1 VAEAPVVLGY
11 VFQLEDD
18 GLKSASDRP
27 LPSAAIKISP
37 GTAGYDDLMLLSGY
51 RAILNI
57 EEISQAPTEGFLNVF
72 PDSSGMVRKTPL
84 LMELDGLPYPSL
96 ALEMI
101 REALGEDGV
110 TIHVSRQ
117 KTGGR
122 NAILGVSIGDVFIPV
137 DDRGQVTINFLGP
150 VKTFPYLSASDVM
163 KGLHAEEIRDRYVLI
178 GTSASGLLD
187 FHATPFSGIFPGVEV
202 QATIIDNILTGSL
215 FTSDIFTEIGLTYSI
230 IIAGGILLSAMLA
243 YTSALI
249 GGLAGLLCFAAVIA
263 GNYFLFF
270 LNGRLVGIT
279 YPLATLTAV
288 FLVVTLFNYF
298 FEYRKKQFIHDA
310 FNRYV
315 SPVVV
320 SEIMKRPEK
329 LTLAGE
335 EKDLTILFSDIR
347 DFTALAESMNPKQLS
362 SFMNTYLTAMS
373 DIVMSTGGMVDKY
386 IGDAIVA
393 IWGAPLD
400 DPYHAGNAVKA
411 ALGMKQAVESLKEK
425 WRRQGIPCVDI
436 GIGINTGIAS
446 VGNFGSERRF
456 EYTVLGDNVNLA
468 SRLEG
473 LNKVYGTPII
483 ISQFT
488 REALNG
494 GFFCRKIDV
503 VRVKGKTVPI
513 EIFEPLVE
521 GEPDPAL
528 KAEVELFEEALKHYA
543 QKDFPAALKIITRLQ
558 AKKPSPLYRLY
569 LNRIQQF
576 CITPP
581 PDDWNGISSFQ
592 IK

>member
-1 VAEAPVVLGY
+1 
-11 VFQLEDD
+11 
-18 GLKSASDRP
+18 
-27 LPSAAIKISP
+27 
-37 GTAGYDDLMLLSGY
+37 
-51 RAILNI
+51 
-57 EEISQAPTEGFLNVF
+57 
-72 PDSSGMVRKTPL
+72 
-84 LMELDGLPYPSL
+84 
-96 ALEMI
+96 
-101 REALGEDGV
+101 
-110 TIHVSRQ
+110 
-117 KTGGR
+117 
-122 NAILGVSIGDVFIPV
+122 
-137 DDRGQVTINFLGP
+137 
-150 VKTFPYLSASDVM
+150 
-163 KGLHAEEIRDRYVLI
+163 
-178 GTSASGLLD
+178 
-187 FHATPFSGIFPGVEV
+187 
-202 QATIIDNILTGSL
+202 
-215 FTSDIFTEIGLTYSI
+215 
-230 IIAGGILLSAMLA
+230 
-243 YTSALI
+243 
-249 GGLAGLLCFAAVIA
+249 
-263 GNYFLFF
+263 
-270 LNGRLVGIT
+270 
-279 YPLATLTAV
+279 
-288 FLVVTLFNYF
+288 
-298 FEYRKKQFIHDA
+298 
-310 FNRYV
+310 
-315 SPVVV
+315 
-320 SEIMKRPEK
+320 MKRPEK

-446 VGNFGSERRF
+446 VGNFGSELLF

-513 EIFEPLVE
+513 EIFEPLAE
-521 GEPDPAL
+521 GEPDPRPER
-528 KAEVELFEEALKHYA
+528 KWRIEEALTISPE
-543 QKDFPAALKIITRLQ
+543 DSRPPARSSRGPAENPCPSTSLSHRIRSLQ
-558 AKKPSPLYRLY
+558 
-569 LNRIQQF
+569 
-576 CITPP
+576 TPP
-581 PDDWNGISSFQ
+581 PETGTQSLPSRS
-592 IK
+592 K

>member
-1 VAEAPVVLGY
+1 
-11 VFQLEDD
+11 
-18 GLKSASDRP
+18 
-27 LPSAAIKISP
+27 
-37 GTAGYDDLMLLSGY
+37 M
-51 RAILNI
+51 
-57 EEISQAPTEGFLNVF
+57 
-72 PDSSGMVRKTPL
+72 
-84 LMELDGLPYPSL
+84 
-96 ALEMI
+96 
-101 REALGEDGV
+101 
-110 TIHVSRQ
+110 
-117 KTGGR
+117 
-122 NAILGVSIGDVFIPV
+122 
-137 DDRGQVTINFLGP
+137 
-150 VKTFPYLSASDVM
+150 
-163 KGLHAEEIRDRYVLI
+163 
-178 GTSASGLLD
+178 
-187 FHATPFSGIFPGVEV
+187 
-202 QATIIDNILTGSL
+202 
-215 FTSDIFTEIGLTYSI
+215 
-230 IIAGGILLSAMLA
+230 
-243 YTSALI
+243 
-249 GGLAGLLCFAAVIA
+249 
-263 GNYFLFF
+263 
-270 LNGRLVGIT
+270 
-279 YPLATLTAV
+279 
-288 FLVVTLFNYF
+288 
-298 FEYRKKQFIHDA
+298 
-310 FNRYV
+310 
-315 SPVVV
+315 V

-513 EIFEPLVE
+513 EIFEPLAE

-543 QKDFPAALKIITRLQ
+543 RKDSPAALKIITRLQ
-558 AKKPSPLYRLY
+558 AENPSPLYRLY